1 MAHRYE
7 EILQTL
13 SGRIATLEP
22 GARIPTEK
30 QLAAEFGAST
40 MTVRRALQILTQNG
54 QLQGVRGRGTFVT
67 RPRVTKMIGSA
78 ASFTDAMRSCG
89 RRPSSILVEATLR
102 QATPEEARW
111 FDAPPG
117 AQVYSIKRVRL
128 GDGTPLGLEV
138 AVLRAQLFP
147 GLLAANLEHSL
158 YDILATQ
165 YDTSIVRKSIV
176 VSTRHPGRD
185 EAEHLGVE
193 PTTPCLQTIVTSENG
208 DGELFEHTVSIF
220 RGDLYEISL

>member
-13 SGRIATLEP
+13 SERISTLEA

-30 QLAAEFGAST
+30 ELAAEFDASS

-54 QLQGVRGRGTFVT
+54 QLRGVRGRGTFVAH
-67 RPRVTKMIGSA
+67 PRVTKMMGSA

-89 RRPSSILVEATLR
+89 RRPSSVLVEAAIR
-102 QATPEEARW
+102 QATPEEAQW
-111 FDAPPG
+111 FGAPPG
-117 AQVYSIKRVRL
+117 TQVYSIKRVRL
-128 GDGTPLGLEV
+128 GDGTPLGFEV
-138 AVLRAQLFP
+138 THLRAQLFP
-147 GLLAANLEHSL
+147 GLLAANLEQSL

-165 YDTSIVRKSIV
+165 YGIAIVRTSIV
-176 VSTRHPGRD
+176 VSTRCPTLD
-185 EAEHLGVE
+185 EAGHLGIE
-193 PTTPCLQTIVTSENG
+193 PTMPCLQTIVTSETG
-208 DGELFEHTVSIF
+208 DGALFEHTVSIF